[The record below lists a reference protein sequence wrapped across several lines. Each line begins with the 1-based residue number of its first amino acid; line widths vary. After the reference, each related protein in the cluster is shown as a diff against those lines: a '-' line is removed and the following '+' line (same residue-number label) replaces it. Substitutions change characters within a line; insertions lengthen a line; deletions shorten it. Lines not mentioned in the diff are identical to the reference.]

1 MRPASTLNVHKFGGA
16 ALADAGAIRRVT
28 SIVAADPARQKVVVA
43 SAMLGITD
51 ALLTTAQAAAEGEVD
66 AETIK
71 MVRERHL
78 VAARSLGIDAH
89 DGGALKTQLGAT
101 FDELERMAAEIAERH
116 ELTPA
121 MSDVFVS
128 HGDRLAARLL
138 AAALSVAGVAAL
150 FIDATEVVCGIGPH
164 GNASADLELTA
175 RAADAVLRPIIERG
189 TVPVVPG
196 FIARSVDGSVVTLGR
211 GGSDLTATVLGR
223 VLAARDVILWKDV
236 PGLLTADPRVVP
248 EARLIK
254 VLHVREASELA
265 YYGAKVLHPRSLI
278 ALQGGTRLII
288 RPYADPTAHGTEIV
302 VEKERKPAVGR
313 TRRPV
318 KALTAISDQT
328 LLTIAGN
335 GMVGVPGVAARAFG
349 ALERAGVS
357 VSLISQASSEHSIC
371 MGIPSSV
378 ATVAA
383 VALREAFAPELQR
396 REIDAIEVRP
406 DLATIAVV
414 GLGMAGTPGVAA
426 RLFGA
431 LADEGVNI
439 VAIAQGASELN
450 ISLVVEAS
458 QAGPAQRAIHSAF
471 RLGKIGGGAAVH
483 PEHADVVILGFGQ
496 IGRELAMQMATRS
509 SREGQEQ
516 ARVVAVI
523 DRSGYVFDARG
534 LSPKRLE
541 ALAAS
546 KIARTP
552 LSGVRRG
559 VRATA
564 DEAIAAISAHAL
576 SRPILVDVTAA
587 DTVPVLQDALARGMD
602 LVLANKRPL
611 AGPEKD
617 AQALSRAAGAK
628 GRRVLH
634 EATVG
639 AGLPIIDTIQKLTE
653 SGDHVLR
660 IEGCPSGTLGF
671 LFAEMGRGTTF
682 SAALQSAMQH
692 GYTEPDPRDDLSGTN
707 VARKALILGRLIGFS
722 GELADIQIESLVPET
737 LREVPLDVFLTRLR
751 DVDESWEQRMR
762 QAREGGTVLRYRA
775 TVTKREARVGI
786 AAVDAAS
793 SLASLAGTDNHFS
806 FTTRRYR
813 ANPLVI
819 TGPGAGAA
827 VTAAG
832 VLNDVLKLAGA
843 R

>member
-1 MRPASTLNVHKFGGA
+1 
-16 ALADAGAIRRVT
+16 
-28 SIVAADPARQKVVVA
+28 
-43 SAMLGITD
+43 
-51 ALLTTAQAAAEGEVD
+51 
-66 AETIK
+66 
-71 MVRERHL
+71 
-78 VAARSLGIDAH
+78 
-89 DGGALKTQLGAT
+89 
-101 FDELERMAAEIAERH
+101 
-116 ELTPA
+116 
-121 MSDVFVS
+121 
-128 HGDRLAARLL
+128 
-138 AAALSVAGVAAL
+138 
-150 FIDATEVVCGIGPH
+150 
-164 GNASADLELTA
+164 
-175 RAADAVLRPIIERG
+175 
-189 TVPVVPG
+189 
-196 FIARSVDGSVVTLGR
+196 
-211 GGSDLTATVLGR
+211 
-223 VLAARDVILWKDV
+223 
-236 PGLLTADPRVVP
+236 
-248 EARLIK
+248 
-254 VLHVREASELA
+254 
-265 YYGAKVLHPRSLI
+265 
-278 ALQGGTRLII
+278 
-288 RPYADPTAHGTEIV
+288 
-302 VEKERKPAVGR
+302 
-313 TRRPV
+313 
-318 KALTAISDQT
+318 
-328 LLTIAGN
+328 
-335 GMVGVPGVAARAFG
+335 
-349 ALERAGVS
+349 
-357 VSLISQASSEHSIC
+357 
-371 MGIPSSV
+371 
-378 ATVAA
+378 
-383 VALREAFAPELQR
+383 
-396 REIDAIEVRP
+396 
-406 DLATIAVV
+406 
-414 GLGMAGTPGVAA
+414 MAGTPGVAA

-450 ISLVVEAS
+450 ISLVVEAG
-458 QAGPAQRAIHSAF
+458 QAGAAQRAIHHAF

-496 IGRELAMQMATRS
+496 IGRELALQMATRT

-564 DEAIAAISAHAL
+564 EEAIAAISAHAL

-587 DTVPVLQDALARGMD
+587 DTVPVLEDALARGMD

-617 AQALSRAAGAK
+617 AQALSRAAAAQ

-682 SAALQSAMQH
+682 SAALQSAMKH
-692 GYTEPDPRDDLSGTN
+692 GYTEPDPRDDLSGTD

-737 LREVPLDVFLTRLR
+737 LREVPLDVFLTRLA
-751 DVDESWEQRMR
+751 DVDESWVQRMR